1 MSEQALLDMAESY
14 VLDGEDAALPRALE
28 LLDRF
33 RPDLA
38 ALLDA
43 LDRLKGDPDRKA
55 RAIVAIRGKLG
66 LSLIPGPPCRSRP
79 LR

>member
-1 MSEQALLDMAESY
+1 MSGQALLDAAESY
-14 VLDGEDAALPRALE
+14 VLDGEESALQHALA
-28 LLDRF
+28 LLDQF
-33 RPDLA
+33 RPDMA

-66 LSLIPGPPCRSRP
+66 LSLIPGPPCRPRP